1 MFFSIPDPQCS
12 IGISFQYLLP
22 RMENFIVSAR
32 KYRPSRFEDVIGKQQ
47 VTNTLRNALRTN
59 QVAQAFLFC
68 GPRGV
73 GKTTCARILAKAVNC
88 DNLTSD
94 FEPCNE
100 CPSCE
105 AFNENASFNVF
116 ELDAASNNSVEDIR
130 ALIEQVR
137 FAPQAG
143 KKKIYIIDE
152 VHMLSTNAFNA
163 FLKTLEEPPPY
174 AIFILATTEKHKIIP
189 TILSRCQIFDFNRI
203 KTEDMVK
210 QLAMIAKKEKID
222 AQEDA
227 LHIIAQKADGAL
239 RDALSMFDRISIFSG
254 GMIRYNDVVENLNIL
269 DYDYF
274 FRLTDNFLSAD
285 ITSSLLT
292 FNQILQKGFDGE
304 NFLSGLTDHFRE
316 LLVAKEAATHILLE
330 FSENIRKRYIEQ
342 SRYTTASFLI
352 SALNI
357 LNEAEQQYRLGKNKR
372 LTVELVLIKL
382 SHLQSAINLP
392 KELSGLKKKSLIT
405 DDASLVLVQEE
416 KKEFS
421 IDKPSN
427 EEKKIELSPKD
438 ASFSTGLRSDK
449 PKTNG
454 ESIKLTSL
462 ENLTKK
468 ELLETKELQT
478 KNEEIVFETIDRFAF
493 QQIWKNYIAT
503 VEKEHKT
510 YLLKILE
517 VFPPEL
523 VDRKAILFRV
533 GNDSHLHAL
542 NQEREAMYYFL
553 KKELD
558 KKAID
563 LRIEVDKSKPKN
575 ENGRRPYTA
584 KEKFENMLLRNP
596 KLKDLKDRL
605 KLELDY

>member
-1 MFFSIPDPQCS
+1 
-12 IGISFQYLLP
+12 
-22 RMENFIVSAR
+22 MENFIVSAR
-32 KYRPSRFEDVIGKQQ
+32 KYRPSRFEDVIGQPQ

-88 DNLTSD
+88 DNLTKD

-130 ALIEQVR
+130 SLIEQVR

-203 KTEDMVK
+203 KTEEMVK
-210 QLAMIAKKEKID
+210 HLMMIARTEKIE
-222 AQEDA
+222 AHEDA

-254 GMIRYNDVVENLNIL
+254 GKIRYNDVMENLNIL

-274 FRLTDNFLSAD
+274 FRLTDNFLSSD
-285 ITSSLLT
+285 ITSALLT

-304 NFLSGLTDHFRE
+304 NFLGGLTDHFRE
-316 LLVAKEAATHILLE
+316 LLVAKDEATHVLLD

-342 SRYTTASFLI
+342 SQYTTASFLI

-357 LNEAEQQYRLGKNKR
+357 LNEAEQQYRLSKNKR

-382 SHLQSAINLP
+382 SHLQSAINLS
-392 KELSGLKKKSLIT
+392 KELGELKKKSLPV
-405 DDASLVLVQEE
+405 DGSPLSLVQEE

-421 IDKPSN
+421 IDKST
-427 EEKKIELSPKD
+427 EAVKKAELAPKD
-438 ASFSTGLRSDK
+438 PSFSKGDK

-454 ESIKLTSL
+454 ESIRLTSL

-468 ELLETKELQT
+468 ELLETPKEVEVR
-478 KNEEIVFETIDRFAF
+478 KEEIVFEAIDHFAF

-503 VEKEHKT
+503 VENEHKT

-523 VDRKAILFRV
+523 VDKKAILFRV

-542 NQEREAMYYFL
+542 NQEREAMYYYL

-558 KKAID
+558 KKALD

-605 KLELDY
+605 KLELDF